1 MLQELWKSKAAWD
14 DPVPLTIL
22 ETWTKFKQ
30 QSYNLNLI
38 SVPRFLGVDNNS
50 DIQLHGFCDAS
61 TKAFAAVVYLKSRQN
76 QVSLVSAKT
85 RVAPIKQLTIPR
97 LELCGALLLAELITA
112 IEKALSFPIKER
124 YLWTDSTIVLSW
136 INRPPSKGNIFIQN
150 RVNNILNLTSVS
162 DWYHIPGKLN
172 PADCATRGLFPEQL
186 KNASYWWNGP
196 DWIKQ
201 DFHPLVPSLK
211 VLTTNLDE
219 PDSVQEPTSVNADR
233 NPLNDMLLKF
243 SSYTK
248 LIRVFAWV
256 KRFIQNCKATCLTS
270 KSVGLLQAE
279 EVEAS
284 LKNLVKLIQQA
295 EFYQEIKCFKLNK
308 PIPKSSKLLPLNIF
322 LDKDGILRVG
332 GRLSK
337 HPTLPYD
344 QKFPIIIP
352 KRHHITPLIIR
363 HFHQLSLH
371 AGPELVLSLIRQKFW
386 IPDGRSTVR
395 REIKRCI
402 ACCRLNSKPSNP
414 KMGDLP
420 SSRITKSRPFEKVG
434 VDFAGPLVTKCQHL
448 RKATQFKSYLCLF
461 ICTATRAVHL
471 ELVSSMSTEAFLAA
485 LRRFIARRGH
495 PTDILLDNGSNFIGS
510 DNYLKQLFK
519 LVQDQSV
526 QNFLTVR
533 NISWKFIPPYAP
545 NFGGVWES
553 SIKLAKRHLF
563 KTCQGHLLNF
573 EELSTLLCQIEACIN
588 SRPLVPLS
596 NDPADLRALTPG
608 WTRDVLHHLQARRKW
623 HQHRPPLSV
632 GDLVLI
638 QADNMPPL
646 FWPLARILEILPGT
660 DGIPRVALLRTPSGP
675 AKRAI
680 NRLIALPV
688 PTCRA
693 PEDGDSSERQ
703 QMAQ

>member
-1 MLQELWKSKAAWD
+1 
-14 DPVPLTIL
+14 
-22 ETWTKFKQ
+22 
-30 QSYNLNLI
+30 
-38 SVPRFLGVDNNS
+38 
-50 DIQLHGFCDAS
+50 
-61 TKAFAAVVYLKSRQN
+61 
-76 QVSLVSAKT
+76 
-85 RVAPIKQLTIPR
+85 
-97 LELCGALLLAELITA
+97 
-112 IEKALSFPIKER
+112 
-124 YLWTDSTIVLSW
+124 
-136 INRPPSKGNIFIQN
+136 
-150 RVNNILNLTSVS
+150 
-162 DWYHIPGKLN
+162 
-172 PADCATRGLFPEQL
+172 
-186 KNASYWWNGP
+186 
-196 DWIKQ
+196 
-201 DFHPLVPSLK
+201 
-211 VLTTNLDE
+211 
-219 PDSVQEPTSVNADR
+219 
-233 NPLNDMLLKF
+233 
-243 SSYTK
+243 
-248 LIRVFAWV
+248 
-256 KRFIQNCKATCLTS
+256 
-270 KSVGLLQAE
+270 
-279 EVEAS
+279 
-284 LKNLVKLIQQA
+284 
-295 EFYQEIKCFKLNK
+295 
-308 PIPKSSKLLPLNIF
+308 
-322 LDKDGILRVG
+322 
-332 GRLSK
+332 
-337 HPTLPYD
+337 
-344 QKFPIIIP
+344 
-352 KRHHITPLIIR
+352 
-363 HFHQLSLH
+363 
-371 AGPELVLSLIRQKFW
+371 
-386 IPDGRSTVR
+386 
-395 REIKRCI
+395 
-402 ACCRLNSKPSNP
+402 
-414 KMGDLP
+414 MGDLP

-471 ELVSSMSTEAFLAA
+471 ELVSSMSTEAFLSA

-495 PTDILLDNGSNFIGS
+495 PTDILSDNGSNFIGS

-573 EELSTLLCQIEACIN
+573 EELSSLLCQIEACIN

-608 WTRDVLHHLQARRKW
+608 HFLIGEPLLELPEGTSLTNQNLSLSCRWKSLLQLKHQFWNRWTRDVLHHLQARRKW

-646 FWPLARILEILPGT
+646 SWPLARILEIIPGT

-703 QMAQ
+703 QMAQRKSRTLNSCLCSGTRHS

>member
-1 MLQELWKSKAAWD
+1 
-14 DPVPLTIL
+14 
-22 ETWTKFKQ
+22 
-30 QSYNLNLI
+30 
-38 SVPRFLGVDNNS
+38 
-50 DIQLHGFCDAS
+50 
-61 TKAFAAVVYLKSRQN
+61 
-76 QVSLVSAKT
+76 
-85 RVAPIKQLTIPR
+85 
-97 LELCGALLLAELITA
+97 
-112 IEKALSFPIKER
+112 
-124 YLWTDSTIVLSW
+124 
-136 INRPPSKGNIFIQN
+136 
-150 RVNNILNLTSVS
+150 
-162 DWYHIPGKLN
+162 
-172 PADCATRGLFPEQL
+172 
-186 KNASYWWNGP
+186 
-196 DWIKQ
+196 
-201 DFHPLVPSLK
+201 
-211 VLTTNLDE
+211 
-219 PDSVQEPTSVNADR
+219 
-233 NPLNDMLLKF
+233 
-243 SSYTK
+243 
-248 LIRVFAWV
+248 
-256 KRFIQNCKATCLTS
+256 
-270 KSVGLLQAE
+270 
-279 EVEAS
+279 
-284 LKNLVKLIQQA
+284 
-295 EFYQEIKCFKLNK
+295 
-308 PIPKSSKLLPLNIF
+308 
-322 LDKDGILRVG
+322 
-332 GRLSK
+332 
-337 HPTLPYD
+337 
-344 QKFPIIIP
+344 
-352 KRHHITPLIIR
+352 
-363 HFHQLSLH
+363 
-371 AGPELVLSLIRQKFW
+371 
-386 IPDGRSTVR
+386 
-395 REIKRCI
+395 
-402 ACCRLNSKPSNP
+402 
-414 KMGDLP
+414 MGDLP
-420 SSRITKSRPFEKVG
+420 SSRITKSRPFERVG
-434 VDFAGPLVTKCQHL
+434 VDFAGSLVTKCQPL

-495 PTDILLDNGSNFIGS
+495 PTDILSDNGSNFIGS

-596 NDPADLRALTPG
+596 NDPADLRALTLG

-646 FWPLARILEILPGT
+646 SWPLARILEILLGT